1 MLALRNHIT
10 EFSLARFTTPSGV
23 VRAQHAYFYK
33 RLLEREGA
41 RAAPPP
47 PPVTY

>member
-1 MLALRNHIT
+1 MLALRNHIN

-33 RLLEREGA
+33 RPLEREGA
-41 RAAPPP
+41 SRDRAAPPP
-47 PPVTY
+47 PQ